1 MPFIGFVCEAD
12 ESAVAPEQCR
22 ACARQGARPGCQQSA
37 PVITGILNGLR
48 SGHALTVTV
57 LLGCARKARLMQTE
71 DYQLKPAE
79 AWWAYR
85 GQLMHGVSA
94 AYAQG
99 DPDAIA
105 EQRFSMLV
113 DAGSGEALCASLKP
127 TASRL
132 VEISGQPD
140 LVLVD
145 RRHLVDYKTTKAVP
159 GPWRTWTCPTL
170 GVIARE
176 GQFACRT
183 KWLDCPACSQ
193 RHEAA
198 AIETQ
203 HPPRA
208 YASHI
213 QQVSLYRLLLWENGI
228 EVDTA
233 EIIYQDMRQ
242 QLRVPVEL
250 LSLSEARTLLEAR
263 LAEHTQPNL
272 PDVLRDPDDIWQC
285 NFCPVRAACE
295 RQHGVPLGH
304 RG

>member
-1 MPFIGFVCEAD
+1 MPFVGFVCEAD
-12 ESAVAPEQCR
+12 GLAVTPEQCV
-22 ACARQGARPGCQQSA
+22 ACARHGARPGCQQSA

-48 SGHALTVTV
+48 SGHALTITV

-99 DPDAIA
+99 DPSVLA
-105 EQRFSMLV
+105 EQRFSMLIN
-113 DAGSGEALCASLKP
+113 G
-127 TASRL
+127 
-132 VEISGQPD
+132 VEVSGQPD

-159 GPWRTWTCPTL
+159 GPWRIWTCPML
-170 GVIARE
+170 GVITRE

-183 KWLDCPACSQ
+183 KWLDCRACGG
-193 RHEAA
+193 RHEAT

-213 QQVSLYRLLLWENGI
+213 QQVSLYRLLLWENGV

-250 LSLSEARTLLEAR
+250 LSLSEARALLEAR
-263 LAEHTQPNL
+263 LTEHTQPNL
-272 PDVLRDPDDIWQC
+272 PDVLHDLDDIWQC
-285 NFCPVRAACE
+285 AFCPVRAACE
-295 RQHGVPLGH
+295 YQHGAPMGH